1 MQQQHLVGAFFS
13 GPPIDMTCCDAS
25 GMRKRARDRQ
35 ELPSVLV
42 DMNSNVDSLPS
53 HFRHDEQ
60 PAARLV
66 GSTGASTSGR
76 PAAISPPLAVD
87 LYSHLYQHNI
97 EIDAIIRLQTERLRL
112 VVEESR
118 KRQWRAVVENS
129 KVAMKRL
136 REKEMELEVAK
147 RKNAELEER
156 MGQLSSENHV
166 WFSVAKNNE
175 AIASTLKSSLEQLLL
190 LRVNAS
196 AAAAPDVTVGDDD
209 GDGECASNVAVHSCC
224 FEGDYA
230 VREGTARAGR
240 TRKCRVCSRNDVGV
254 LLLPCRHLCVCEDC
268 ESKVDTCP
276 ICNGSKNACLQ
287 IFMS

>member
-129 KVAMKRL
+129 KVAHEEAEREGDGAGGCQAEERGAGREDGTAEL
-136 REKEMELEVAK
+136 REPRLVQ
-147 RKNAELEER
+147 RR
-156 MGQLSSENHV
+156 Q
-166 WFSVAKNNE
+166 
-175 AIASTLKSSLEQLLL
+175 EQRGHRLHPQVQS
-190 LRVNAS
+190 R
-196 AAAAPDVTVGDDD
+196 AAPPP
-209 GDGECASNVAVHSCC
+209 
-224 FEGDYA
+224 
-230 VREGTARAGR
+230 
-240 TRKCRVCSRNDVGV
+240 
-254 LLLPCRHLCVCEDC
+254 PC
-268 ESKVDTCP
+268 
-276 ICNGSKNACLQ
+276 
-287 IFMS
+287 